1 MVWINKSLK
10 LFGNILFISGIIL
23 FGLMHLAIA
32 LFIPNL
38 SGWSDLP
45 GKLVTVLNEII
56 GWVPYTL
63 SIILFIIGASI
74 IIYDLSQI
82 RQKSS

>member
-1 MVWINKSLK
+1 MVWINKNLK
-10 LFGNILFISGIIL
+10 LFGNVLFISGILL

>member
-1 MVWINKSLK
+1 VVWINKSLK
-10 LFGNILFISGIIL
+10 LFGNVLFISGILL

>member
-10 LFGNILFISGIIL
+10 LFGNVLFISGILL

-56 GWVPYTL
+56 GWIPYTL

>member
-10 LFGNILFISGIIL
+10 LFGNVLFISGILL

>member
-1 MVWINKSLK
+1 MKKNLQK
-10 LFGNILFISGIIL
+10 FGYVLFISGIFL

-38 SGWSDLP
+38 TGWGDPP

-63 SIILFIIGASI
+63 SIILFSIGALI
-74 IIYDLSQI
+74 IIYDLWQTKQSE
-82 RQKSS
+82 KS

>member
-1 MVWINKSLK
+1 MKKNLQK
-10 LFGNILFISGIIL
+10 FGYVLFISGIFL

-38 SGWSDLP
+38 MGWGDPP

-63 SIILFIIGASI
+63 SIILFSIGALI
-74 IIYDLSQI
+74 IIYDLWQTKQSE
-82 RQKSS
+82 KS